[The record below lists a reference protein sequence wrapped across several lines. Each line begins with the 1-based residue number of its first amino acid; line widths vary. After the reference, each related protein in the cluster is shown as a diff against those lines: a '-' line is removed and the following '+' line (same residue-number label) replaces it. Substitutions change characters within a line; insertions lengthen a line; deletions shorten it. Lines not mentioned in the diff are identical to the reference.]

1 MDRLVLH
8 YRVGS
13 MNYDTTELTKKWL
26 YWFSRDD
33 ISRFIR
39 AEYIG
44 WFSMDMWET
53 FDLPE
58 AK

>member
-1 MDRLVLH
+1 
-8 YRVGS
+8 
-13 MNYDTTELTKKWL
+13 MNYDMTELTKKWL

-53 FDLPE
+53 FDMPE